1 MAELKRDIRYINKDF
16 NSLRNRLIEYTKTY
30 FPNTFNDFS
39 PSSTGMLFMEM
50 AAYVG
55 DVLSFYIDNQVQE
68 TFIQRARQTSNIF
81 NLAYLLG
88 YRPKVT
94 TAASVDIDF
103 FQQLPSKTV
112 GGQRVP
118 DYNYALS
125 IPENTTVTSNFNG
138 TIKFIV
144 EDPIDFTVSSSLD
157 PTEVTIYQ
165 VSNTQ
170 PEFFLLKKT
179 RRAISST
186 INTVTFTF
194 GSPEKFTTRNINAEN
209 IIGILDIVDSNG
221 NEYFEVPNLAQESVF
236 DSIKNTNPND
246 PNYSTDST
254 VSNLLKLKKVQ
265 RRFTTKFLD
274 RTNLQLEFGA
284 GTTSDNDEE
293 IVPNPNN
300 VGLGLPFQKDKLTT
314 AFSPT
319 NFVFTD
325 TYGIAPSNTTLT
337 VRYLTGGGVT
347 SNTPA
352 NSLTN
357 LNTNGITFVNPTSVS
372 NATLANTIF
381 SSLAT
386 NNPLA
391 ADGGSDGDTIE
402 EVRLNALGNFQNQL
416 RTVTPQD
423 YLVRALSMPP
433 DFGTISRAYATPTQI
448 SDLNPGETPTV
459 LDLYVLSQDI
469 NGSYRVASDALKN
482 NLRTYLSEY
491 RMVGDS
497 IRIKDAFIIN
507 IGVEF
512 DIVARPNFNNNQ
524 VLTDCVS
531 SLQTFFA
538 RDNFEIN
545 EPILLTDVNTL
556 LSRISGVQT
565 VKNIKIINK
574 TGTAVGYSEYA
585 YDIEGATIDQV
596 VYPSLDPMIFE
607 VKFPSQDIRGRVVPL

>member
-1 MAELKRDIRYINKDF
+1 MAELKRDIKYINKDF

-55 DVLSFYIDNQVQE
+55 DVLSFYIDNQIQE
-68 TFIQRARQTSNIF
+68 TYIQRARQTSNIF

-94 TAASVDIDF
+94 TAASVNIEF
-103 FQQLPSKTV
+103 FQQLPAKTV
-112 GGQRVP
+112 AGEKVP
-118 DYNYALS
+118 DYSYALN
-125 IPENTTVTSNFNG
+125 IPENTTVSVNNNSS
-138 TIKFIV
+138 IQFII
-144 EDPIDFTVSSSLD
+144 EDAVDFSTSSSLD
-157 PTEVTIYQ
+157 PTEVSIYQ
-165 VSNTQ
+165 LSGTE

-186 INTVTFTF
+186 INTTTFNF
-194 GSPEKFTTRNINAEN
+194 GEPEKFATRTINASN
-209 IIGILDIVDSNG
+209 IIGILDIKDANN

-246 PNYSTDST
+246 PNSYTDNT
-254 VSNLLKLKKVQ
+254 VPNLLKLKRVQ
-265 RRFTTKFLD
+265 RRFATRFLD
-274 RTNLQLEFGA
+274 RSNLQVEFGA
-284 GTTSDNDEE
+284 GTTTDNDEE
-293 IVPNPNN
+293 IIPNPNN
-300 VGLGLPFQKDKLTT
+300 VGLGLPFEQSKLTT

-325 TYGIAPSNTTLT
+325 TYGIAPSNTSLT
-337 VRYLTGGGVT
+337 VRYLTGGGVS
-347 SNTPA
+347 SNVSA
-352 NSLTN
+352 NSLSN
-357 LNTNGITFVNPTSVS
+357 LNTTGITYVNPSGIT
-372 NATLANTIF
+372 NTALANTIF
-381 SSLAT
+381 TSLAA

-391 ADGGSDGDTIE
+391 ADGGSDGDTVE
-402 EVRLNALGNFQNQL
+402 EIRQNALGNFQNQL

-433 DFGTISRAYATPTQI
+433 EFGTISKAYAIPTQI
-448 SDLNPGETPTV
+448 GELNPGETPTV
-459 LDLYVLSQDI
+459 LDLYVLSQEL
-469 NGSYRVASDALKN
+469 NGSFSSASSILKR

-497 IRIKDAFIIN
+497 VRIKDAFIVN

-512 DIVARPNFNNNQ
+512 DVVTRPNFNNNQ
-524 VLTDCVS
+524 VLTNCIN
-531 SLQTFFA
+531 SLITYFE

-545 EPILLTDVNTL
+545 EPILLTSINTL
-556 LSRISGVQT
+556 LSSISGLQT
-565 VKNIKIINK
+565 IKNIKIFNK
-574 TGTAVGYSEYA
+574 AGSTGYSNID

-596 VYPSLDPMIFE
+596 VYPSIDPMIFE
-607 VKFPSQDIRGRVVPL
+607 VKFPSQDIKGRVVPL

>member
-1 MAELKRDIRYINKDF
+1 MAELKRDIKYINKDF

-55 DVLSFYIDNQVQE
+55 DVLSFYIDNQIQE
-68 TFIQRARQTSNIF
+68 TYIQRARQTSNIF

-94 TAASVDIDF
+94 TAASVNIEF
-103 FQQLPSKTV
+103 FQQLPAKTV
-112 GGQRVP
+112 AGEKVP
-118 DYNYALS
+118 DYSYALN
-125 IPENTTVTSNFNG
+125 IPENTTVSVNNNSS
-138 TIKFIV
+138 IQFII
-144 EDPIDFTVSSSLD
+144 EDAVDFSTSSSLD
-157 PTEVTIYQ
+157 PTEVSIYQ
-165 VSNTQ
+165 LSGTE

-186 INTVTFTF
+186 INTTTFNF
-194 GSPEKFTTRNINAEN
+194 GEPEKFDTRTINASN
-209 IIGILDIVDSNG
+209 IIGILDIKDANN

-246 PNYSTDST
+246 PNSYTDNT
-254 VSNLLKLKKVQ
+254 VPNLLKLKRVQ
-265 RRFTTKFLD
+265 RRFATRFLD
-274 RTNLQLEFGA
+274 RSNLQVEFGA
-284 GTTSDNDEE
+284 GTTTDNDEE
-293 IVPNPNN
+293 IIPNPNN
-300 VGLGLPFQKDKLTT
+300 VGLGLPFEQSKLTT

-325 TYGIAPSNTTLT
+325 TYGIAPSNTSLT
-337 VRYLTGGGVT
+337 VRYLTGGGVS
-347 SNTPA
+347 SNVSA
-352 NSLTN
+352 NSLSN
-357 LNTNGITFVNPTSVS
+357 LNTTGITYVNPSGIT
-372 NATLANTIF
+372 NTALANTIF
-381 SSLAT
+381 TSLAA

-391 ADGGSDGDTIE
+391 ADGGSDGDTVE
-402 EVRLNALGNFQNQL
+402 EIRQNALGNFQNQL

-433 DFGTISRAYATPTQI
+433 EFGTISKAYAIPTQI
-448 SDLNPGETPTV
+448 GELNPGETPTV
-459 LDLYVLSQDI
+459 LDLYVLSQEL
-469 NGSYRVASDALKN
+469 NGSFSSASSILKR

-497 IRIKDAFIIN
+497 VRIKDAFIVN

-512 DIVARPNFNNNQ
+512 DVVTRPNFNNNQ
-524 VLTDCVS
+524 VLTNCIN
-531 SLQTFFA
+531 SLITYFE

-545 EPILLTDVNTL
+545 EPILLTSINTL
-556 LSRISGVQT
+556 LSSISGVQT
-565 VKNIKIINK
+565 IKNIKIFNK
-574 TGTAVGYSEYA
+574 AGSTGYSNID

-596 VYPSLDPMIFE
+596 VYPSIDPMIFE
-607 VKFPSQDIRGRVVPL
+607 VKFPSQDIKGRVVPL